1 MAADCDDLKATFR
14 KGVRFFNQHNF
25 TLNSYSDYAAAE
37 NVRMK
42 KLDDEGYHEGI
53 DDVENY
59 FYTKGNQDQASFIP
73 DDDKDSHPAFVMFD
87 GYGFV
92 SGTATFVDRTNPIRS
107 PERRIAY
114 SFTYI
119 SVNDEWRAIHLW
131 GTYIPRNT
139 GQT

>member
-1 MAADCDDLKATFR
+1 MAADCGNLKATFR

-25 TLNSYSDYAAAE
+25 TLSSYSDYAVAD

-53 DDVENY
+53 DDVINY
-59 FYTKGNQDQASFIP
+59 FYTHGNEDQALFIP
-73 DDDKDSHPAFVMFD
+73 DDTKGSHPAFVMFD

-92 SGTATFVDRTNPIRS
+92 SGTADFVDKTVPKES
-107 PERRIAY
+107 AKRRIAY

-119 SVNDEWRAIHLW
+119 SVNGEWRAIHLW
-131 GTYIPRNT
+131 GAYI
-139 GQT
+139 